1 MWLAYRL
8 AIGAGT
14 PGGQADCARP
24 DVVVCVAPMS
34 IQRFHETIA
43 VVTGAGS
50 GLGAATAKR
59 LAGEGAKVACLD
71 VAMEAAE
78 ATAAACGGRAYRV
91 DVSDPAQVR
100 EAVGA
105 AARDL
110 GRPSVVVNC
119 AGIGRFYHSH
129 EMPFA
134 DWQRI
139 IGVNLSGT
147 FLVCQ
152 ASLPFLLDGGGAIVN
167 VASNAGLMAQ
177 PYSAAYCASKG
188 GVVQLTRA
196 LADEY
201 LERGVRVNCVA
212 PGGIE
217 TPLQDAFRN
226 VPEGLDFRKLGKIRT
241 PLGNATPDEVA
252 ALIAFVASGEGR
264 YMTGAV
270 VSIDGGLTM

>member
-1 MWLAYRL
+1 
-8 AIGAGT
+8 
-14 PGGQADCARP
+14 
-24 DVVVCVAPMS
+24 MS
-34 IQRFHETIA
+34 TRRFEGRTA

-50 GLGAATAKR
+50 GLGAATARR
-59 LAGEGAKVACLD
+59 LASEGAAVACLD
-71 VAMEAAE
+71 LALDAAE
-78 ATAAACGGRAYRV
+78 RIAADVRAQGERAQAYRV
-91 DVSDPAQVR
+91 DVSDPNAVT
-100 EAVGA
+100 EAMA
-105 AARDL
+105 SAARDL
-110 GRPSVVVNC
+110 GRPAVVVNC
-119 AGIGRFYHSH
+119 AGIGRFHHSH

-139 IGVNLSGT
+139 IAVNLTGT

-152 ASLPFLLDGGGAIVN
+152 AALPHLLDGGGTIVN
-167 VASNAGLMAQ
+167 IASNAGLMSQ

-201 LERGVRVNCVA
+201 LERGVRVNCIA

-226 VPEGLDFRKLGKIRT
+226 APAGIDFRKLAKVRT
-241 PLGNATPDEVA
+241 PLGNAKPEEVA
-252 ALIAFVASGEGR
+252 ALIAFVASDEGR

>member
-1 MWLAYRL
+1 MSTRRFEGRT
-8 AIGAGT
+8 AI
-14 PGGQADCARP
+14 
-24 DVVVCVAPMS
+24 
-34 IQRFHETIA
+34 
-43 VVTGAGS
+43 VTGAGS
-50 GLGAATAKR
+50 GLGAATARR
-59 LAGEGAKVACLD
+59 LAAEGARVACLD
-71 VAMEAAE
+71 VAADPVE
-78 ATAAACGGRAYRV
+78 ATASAIRAEGGDARAYRV
-91 DVSDPAQVR
+91 DVAEQASVDAG
-100 EAVGA
+100 VGA
-105 AARDL
+105 SARDL

-147 FLVCQ
+147 FLVCR
-152 ASLPFLLDGGGAIVN
+152 ATLPHLLDGGGNIVN
-167 VASNAGLMAQ
+167 IASNAGLMSQ

-212 PGGIE
+212 PGGIA
-217 TPLQDAFRN
+217 TPLQDQFRN
-226 VPEGLDFRKLGKIRT
+226 VPEGLDLRKLGKIRT
-241 PLGNATPDEVA
+241 PLGNARPEEVA
-252 ALIAFVASGEGR
+252 ALIAFVASDEGR

>member
-1 MWLAYRL
+1 MA
-8 AIGAGT
+8 T
-14 PGGQADCARP
+14 
-24 DVVVCVAPMS
+24 
-34 IQRFHETIA
+34 QRFHDTTA
-43 VVTGAGS
+43 LVTGAGS
-50 GLGAATAKR
+50 GLGAATARR
-59 LAGEGAKVACLD
+59 LAQEDAVVACLD
-71 VAMEAAE
+71 VALDAAE
-78 ATAAACGGRAYRV
+78 RTVAEVVAAGGRARAYGV
-91 DVSDPAQVR
+91 DVSDPTAVR
-100 EAVGA
+100 EAVAA

-119 AGIGRFYHSH
+119 AGIGRFHHSH

-139 IGVNLSGT
+139 IGVNLTGT

-152 ASLPFLLDGGGAIVN
+152 AALPFLLDGGGSIVN
-167 VASNAGLMAQ
+167 IASNAGLMAQ

-201 LERGVRVNCVA
+201 LERAVRVNCIA

-226 VPEGLDFRKLGKIRT
+226 VPEGLDFRKLAKIRT
-241 PLGNATPDEVA
+241 PLGNAKPDEVA
-252 ALIAFVASGEGR
+252 ALIAFVASSEGR
-264 YMTGAV
+264 YMTGAI

>member
-1 MWLAYRL
+1 
-8 AIGAGT
+8 
-14 PGGQADCARP
+14 
-24 DVVVCVAPMS
+24 MS
-34 IQRFHETIA
+34 LQRFRDTTAI
-43 VVTGAGS
+43 VTGAGS
-50 GLGAATAKR
+50 GLGAATARR
-59 LAGEGAKVACLD
+59 LAAEGAAVACLD
-71 VAMEAAE
+71 VAGDAAE
-78 ATAAACGGRAYRV
+78 RTAGAVRAASGRGSAYTV
-91 DVSDPAQVR
+91 DVADPAAVR

-105 AARDL
+105 AAREL

-129 EMPFA
+129 EMPFP

-139 IGVNLSGT
+139 IAVNLTGT

-152 ASLPFLLDGGGAIVN
+152 ATLPHLLEGGGSIVN
-167 VASNAGLMAQ
+167 VASNAGLMGQ

-212 PGGIE
+212 PGGID
-217 TPLQDAFRN
+217 TPLQDAFRS
-226 VPEGLDFRKLGKIRT
+226 VPEGLDWRKLTKVRT
-241 PLGNATPDEVA
+241 PLGTATPDEVA
-252 ALIAFVASGEGR
+252 ALIAFIASTEGR
-264 YMTGAV
+264 YMTGSI

>member
-1 MWLAYRL
+1 
-8 AIGAGT
+8 
-14 PGGQADCARP
+14 
-24 DVVVCVAPMS
+24 MS
-34 IQRFHETIA
+34 SQRFADHTA
-43 VVTGAGS
+43 LVTGAGS
-50 GLGAATAKR
+50 GLGAATARR
-59 LAGEGAKVACLD
+59 LATEGARVACLD
-71 VAMEAAE
+71 VAADAAAQTAE
-78 ATAAACGGRAYRV
+78 AIRAASGHGRAYAV
-91 DVSDPAQVR
+91 DVSDPAAVR
-100 EAVGA
+100 DAVSA
-105 AARDL
+105 AAAEL
-110 GRPSVVVNC
+110 GRPTVVVNC

-129 EMPFA
+129 DMPFA

-139 IGVNLSGT
+139 IGVNLTGT

-152 ASLPFLLDGGGAIVN
+152 AALPFLLDGGGSIVN

-201 LERGVRVNCVA
+201 LERHVRVNCVA
-212 PGGIE
+212 PGGIA

-226 VPEGLDFRKLGKIRT
+226 IPEGVELRKLAKIRT
-241 PLGNATPDEVA
+241 PFGNSTPDEVA
-252 ALIAFVASGEGR
+252 GLIAFIASSDGR

>member
-1 MWLAYRL
+1 
-8 AIGAGT
+8 
-14 PGGQADCARP
+14 
-24 DVVVCVAPMS
+24 
-34 IQRFHETIA
+34 
-43 VVTGAGS
+43 
-50 GLGAATAKR
+50 
-59 LAGEGAKVACLD
+59 
-71 VAMEAAE
+71 
-78 ATAAACGGRAYRV
+78 
-91 DVSDPAQVR
+91 
-100 EAVGA
+100 
-105 AARDL
+105 
-110 GRPSVVVNC
+110 
-119 AGIGRFYHSH
+119 
-129 EMPFA
+129 MPFA

-152 ASLPFLLDGGGAIVN
+152 ATLPFLLDGGGAIVN

>member
-1 MWLAYRL
+1 MSPRF
-8 AIGAGT
+8 
-14 PGGQADCARP
+14 ADQTAL
-24 DVVVCVAPMS
+24 
-34 IQRFHETIA
+34 
-43 VVTGAGS
+43 VTGAGS
-50 GLGAATAKR
+50 GLGAATARR
-59 LAGEGAKVACLD
+59 LAAEGARVACLD
-71 VAMEAAE
+71 VARDAAD
-78 ATAAACGGRAYRV
+78 ATARAAGTGARAYPV
-91 DVSDPAQVR
+91 DVADPIAVR

-134 DWQRI
+134 DWERI
-139 IGVNLSGT
+139 IGVNLTGT

-152 ASLPFLLDGGGAIVN
+152 SALPFLLDGGGSIVN
-167 VASNAGLMAQ
+167 IASNAGLMAQ

-201 LERGVRVNCVA
+201 LERGVRVNCIA
-212 PGGIE
+212 PGGIA
-217 TPLQDAFRN
+217 TPLQDAFR
-226 VPEGLDFRKLGKIRT
+226 VMPEGIEFRKLGKIKT
-241 PLGNATPDEVA
+241 PLGTATPEEVA